1 MTIARQ
7 QDPDRRID
15 IAVKDAKRV
24 LDPSV
29 READHAESGKLRAL
43 LAQVDVIRLVQHNW
57 CWRCREDTLTASAF
71 HRLRKLTDASH
82 RLAVPA
88 RPALRVVEVMS

>member
-7 QDPDRRID
+7 KHPDRRID

-29 READHAESGKLRAL
+29 READHAESDEVLSH
-43 LAQVDVIRLVQHNW
+43 QD
-57 CWRCREDTLTASAF
+57 DP
-71 HRLRKLTDASH
+71 DAWACKAI
-82 RLAVPA
+82 LE
-88 RPALRVVEVMS
+88 VVEVMS